1 MLNPVPLDLGIASGE
16 GVQTDLLCVRPTDTP
31 IDGFDPRPV
40 DVALNHPGVRALRR
54 YATNLMGPQAKKKM
68 MKHLKACREC
78 QSAVT
83 DYRTV
88 DRRFRK
94 VERDAIAA
102 FGTAV
107 NSTGRR
113 SVRSE

>member
-1 MLNPVPLDLGIASGE
+1 MQMDPLCA
-16 GVQTDLLCVRPTDTP
+16 RPGDTP
-31 IDGFDPRPV
+31 VDGFDPRPV
-40 DVALNHPGVRALRR
+40 DVALNHPGVRALTR
-54 YATNLMGPQAKKKM
+54 YATNQMGPQAKKKM
-68 MKHLKACREC
+68 LKHLTGCREC

-94 VERDAIAA
+94 LERDAIAA

-107 NSTGRR
+107 KSA
-113 SVRSE
+113 

>member
-1 MLNPVPLDLGIASGE
+1 MLNPVPLELGIVSGE
-16 GVQTDLLCVRPTDTP
+16 GMQMDPLCVRPADTP

-40 DVALNHPGVRALRR
+40 DAALNHPGVRTLTR
-54 YATNLMGPQAKKKM
+54 YATDQMGPQAKKKM
-68 MKHLKACREC
+68 MKHLKGCREC

-94 VERDAIAA
+94 LERDAIAA

-107 NSTGRR
+107 KST
-113 SVRSE
+113 